1 MRERERESE
10 RETDQMEAIN
20 QKAAKLKVRASCVG
34 ESLLLFGVR
43 VDLLRMQALEQPI
56 LSVAPMW
63 IN

>member
-1 MRERERESE
+1 
-10 RETDQMEAIN
+10 MEAIN

-34 ESLLLFGVR
+34 ESLLLFVVR

-56 LSVAPMW
+56 LSVAPMG